1 MATHAIF
8 SGHSL
13 DILQAHSD
21 FIKKI
26 VVTNTVPQNH
36 VKAKL
41 YHQKYLEVIDVSG
54 KYLTFKVHHN

>member
-54 KYLTFKVHHN
+54 KY